1 MPRPR
6 KGEERRIRGVRKK
19 TYTKKDGTVSV
30 YWQYLVS
37 VPGPD
42 GQPKLEWRNAP
53 SQRVAEDARA
63 ERKAEVRR
71 GEAVSVNRLTYGAFL
86 QEWLPRHIALKELR
100 PSTVRGYEMV
110 IRLYIEPELGNIPLQ
125 RLDEARVQDF
135 LVRLKSGPGRKG
147 KKLSVQSIRN
157 VLTVLSASLKD
168 AKRRRLIARN
178 PCADLERPAN
188 KGKKDSHQG
197 RQLTRDQARQLFPL
211 LEGER
216 YGPLLVLMLTAGLR
230 RSEAIG
236 LRWSDVDWERRV
248 LQVRQAITDVNG
260 NLHTDEPKS
269 WASER
274 EVKVP
279 PQVVELLRVH
289 QEHQQAQRAAA
300 GEAWKDHD
308 LVFCSAKG
316 KPIFPSNV
324 YRRFRQ
330 LLERAGIPH
339 TGLHGLRRTASSI
352 VNAETGD
359 IFIAA
364 QMLGHAHP
372 DVTRKHYV
380 KAREDAQELAAAAM
394 ERVLFGD

>member
-1 MPRPR
+1 
-6 KGEERRIRGVRKK
+6 
-19 TYTKKDGTVSV
+19 
-30 YWQYLVS
+30 
-37 VPGPD
+37 
-42 GQPKLEWRNAP
+42 
-53 SQRVAEDARA
+53 
-63 ERKAEVRR
+63 
-71 GEAVSVNRLTYGAFL
+71 
-86 QEWLPRHIALKELR
+86 
-100 PSTVRGYEMV
+100 MV

-168 AKRRRLIARN
+168 ARRRRLIARN
-178 PCADLERPAN
+178 PCADVERPAN
-188 KGKKDSHQG
+188 KRKKDAHQG
-197 RQLTRDQARQLFPL
+197 RQLTRDQAKQLFPL
-211 LEGER
+211 LEGEH

-248 LQVRQAITDVNG
+248 LQVRQAIIDVNG
-260 NLHTDEPKS
+260 RLHTDEPKS

-279 PQVVELLRVH
+279 PQVMELLRVH

-300 GEAWKDHD
+300 GEAWKDRD
-308 LVFCSAKG
+308 LLFCSAKG